1 MKYVT
6 HLVIAAVLLTGCSE
20 KETKEEATHLNK
32 DQQERVEELND
43 LQATFKEMETAELNK
58 LVPPK
63 MDDYGIVTHDKLLQ
77 YMMEP
82 KSISEIEKYELTYTG
97 QHNFSKKS
105 EKESQVI
112 LQTLETLES
121 QLKKDFN
128 VKDFKEMEMVFESSK
143 TTSKQ
148 GETKENIYYDI
159 HTKAVFSHG
168 KIIKTYNITS
178 DAVYNMVVSELQVK
192 NIMFK
197 PANS

>member
-1 MKYVT
+1 MKFVT
-6 HLVIAAVLLTGCSE
+6 PLLITALLVTGCSE
-20 KETKEEATHLNK
+20 KETKKEATHLNK

-43 LQATFKEMETAELNK
+43 LQATFKEMEPDEVNK
-58 LVPPK
+58 LIPPK

-77 YMMEP
+77 YMMDP
-82 KSISEIEKYELTYTG
+82 KSISDIEQYELTYTG

-112 LQTLETLES
+112 LQTLETIES
-121 QLKKDFN
+121 QLKKDFK

-143 TTSKQ
+143 TTPKK

-168 KIIKTYNITS
+168 KVIKTYDITS

-192 NIMFK
+192 NITFK
-197 PANS
+197 PVNS